1 MQFVKFRLNFVYV
14 LFVALDEGCLLRM
27 EQVVNLRLQIIAETV
42 QLRQGCN
49 YLQQGVL
56 NGRRNTR

>member
-1 MQFVKFRLNFVYV
+1 MQFVKFRLDFVYV
-14 LFVALDEGCLLRM
+14 LLIALDEGCLLSL
-27 EQVVNLRLQIIAETV
+27 EQVIDLCLQIVTEIV

-56 NGRRNTR
+56 SSRRNTR